1 MNRSTNKRTTGAL
14 AVGLLLAVLALG
26 FVASAALAAQPADG
40 HGEAADHGA
49 EADHGAAADHGGGES
64 NIFAGDLGNVLWTL
78 LSLGLVV
85 FILAKYAWNPFL
97 DILQKREDFIRDS
110 LAQAKEDRESAE
122 ARLAEYEERLTE
134 ARAEAS
140 AIVEEGRRDAVVV
153 REREEEKAKEEAEK
167 MLARAKREI
176 EIAKDTAI
184 KDLYSLT
191 GKLATDI
198 AAKIV
203 DRELKPA
210 DHEKLIHDA
219 LDQLLSGKGGSGA
232 AKAN

>member
-1 MNRSTNKRTTGAL
+1 MMRNNRKNSSQAKLGTA
-14 AVGLLLAVLALG
+14 LLLAAMTLLLTAPTA
-26 FVASAALAAQPADG
+26 F
-40 HGEAADHGA
+40 
-49 EADHGAAADHGGGES
+49 AAAPAGEGDHGGGEL

-78 LSLGLVV
+78 LTLGLAV

-97 DILQKREDFIRDS
+97 DVLQKREDFIRDS
-110 LAQAKEDRESAE
+110 LAKAKEDREAAE
-122 ARLAEYEERLTE
+122 ARLAEYEERLTK

-140 AIVEEGRRDAVVV
+140 AIVDEGRRDAVVV
-153 REREEEKAKEEAEK
+153 REREEERAKEEAEK

-176 EIAKDTAI
+176 GIAKDTAI
-184 KDLYSLT
+184 KDLYALT

-198 AAKIV
+198 ASKIV

-219 LDQLLSGKGGSGA
+219 LDQLLAGKGEDSGA

>member
-1 MNRSTNKRTTGAL
+1 MMRSNHKQSRALLTAALL
-14 AVGLLLAVLALG
+14 AVAALLLAAP
-26 FVASAALAAQPADG
+26 AAFAA
-40 HGEAADHGA
+40 
-49 EADHGAAADHGGGES
+49 GGGEGDGGDL

-78 LSLGLVV
+78 LTLGLAV
-85 FILAKYAWNPFL
+85 FVLAKYAWNPFL
-97 DILQKREDFIRDS
+97 DILQKREDFIRES
-110 LAQAKEDRESAE
+110 LAQAKDDREAAE

-140 AIVEEGRRDAVVV
+140 AIVEEGRRDAVAV
-153 REREEEKAKEEAEK
+153 REREEERAKEEAEK

-184 KDLYSLT
+184 KDLYALT

-198 AAKIV
+198 ASKIV

-219 LDQLLSGKGGSGA
+219 LDQLLAGKSGSDA
-232 AKAN
+232 STAH

>member
-1 MNRSTNKRTTGAL
+1 MMRSTPTQSKAL
-14 AVGLLLAVLALG
+14 SVMMLTA
-26 FVASAALAAQPADG
+26 AALFLSAPAAF
-40 HGEAADHGA
+40 AA
-49 EADHGAAADHGGGES
+49 GGGEGGGDL

-78 LSLGLVV
+78 LTLGLAV

-110 LAQAKEDRESAE
+110 LAQAKDDREAAE
-122 ARLAEYEERLTE
+122 ARLAEYEERLTT

-140 AIVEEGRRDAVVV
+140 AIVEEGRRDAVAV
-153 REREEEKAKEEAEK
+153 RAREEEKAKEEAEK

-176 EIAKDTAI
+176 DIAKDTAI
-184 KDLYSLT
+184 KDLYALT
-191 GKLATDI
+191 GQLATDI

-219 LDQLLSGKGGSGA
+219 LDQLLAGKGDASQ
-232 AKAN
+232 AN

>member
-1 MNRSTNKRTTGAL
+1 MMRSTPTQSKALPALMLAATT
-14 AVGLLLAVLALG
+14 LLLIAP
-26 FVASAALAAQPADG
+26 AAFAAG
-40 HGEAADHGA
+40 GGEG
-49 EADHGAAADHGGGES
+49 DHGGGDL

-78 LSLGLVV
+78 LTLGLAV

-110 LAQAKEDRESAE
+110 LAQAKDDREAAE
-122 ARLAEYEERLTE
+122 ARLAEYEERLTT

-140 AIVEEGRRDAVVV
+140 AIVDEGRRDAVVV
-153 REREEEKAKEEAEK
+153 REREEDKAKEEAEK

-176 EIAKDTAI
+176 DIAKDTAI
-184 KDLYSLT
+184 KDLYALT

-219 LDQLLSGKGGSGA
+219 LDQLLAGKGGDSGA